1 MRSNADSLATIYST
15 SNMNSE
21 VTSKLNICLQQ
32 SLTSGNKNINLWLE
46 AKAGNRVPVDII
58 TEFLRHNKENAS
70 IGLAIKN
77 FDEYESPNDLEVLAQ
92 EIGEKESFV
101 FSDSEPLLTVEG
113 YKTLSPNTE
122 VQYKAVKVENLS
134 TGVAANN
141 LVGFFDENKNISTL
155 IFQNRDANDEEL
167 YRVFT
172 ALSSTDT
179 VSTFAIFTPVLGN
192 KAKESFSKFFANNAE
207 TLEQFV
213 IPYGGS
219 DGSYADA
226 IKDGLLEYR
235 RANYEKEPKALTN
248 LKFLSFGNL
257 AGVNL
262 DSLCEYFEFLKNS
275 GVKTELTR
283 VEFINAIEDSDLENI
298 GKIAKTTSA
307 SYLNISLINT
317 NLVNPNPEDFTKI
330 WQDTNLNKATL
341 NLSGNQLLNNL
352 NLVKFLSG
360 LKGELHELNVD
371 FSGCRIPFK
380 SVVHFLSHIYI
391 LQGAA
396 LNGST
401 TINTS
406 NFEGLTLQFGKE
418 YTESEARIIHNM
430 STNLSRKSAEK
441 NIKVETQVDIAQNK
455 AIFQDIKNTLLVV
468 LPSYYKCKLEAIRDT
483 INRE

>member
-1 MRSNADSLATIYST
+1 
-15 SNMNSE
+15 MNLE
-21 VTSKLNICLQQ
+21 GAYKLNIRLQQ
-32 SLTSGNKNINLWLE
+32 SLTSGNKNMDLGLPV
-46 AKAGNRVPVDII
+46 NRVPVDSI
-58 TEFLRHNKENAS
+58 TEFVRHNKENAF
-70 IGLAIKN
+70 IGLDIKN
-77 FDEYESPNDLEVLAQ
+77 FDEYEYPEELKALRQ
-92 EIGEKESFV
+92 EIGEKQAFV
-101 FSDSEPLLTVEG
+101 FSDSEPLLTAEG

-122 VQYKAVKVENLS
+122 VQYETVKVENLS
-134 TGVAANN
+134 TGVAVNN

-167 YRVFT
+167 SSVFT
-172 ALSSTDT
+172 ALSSTNT
-179 VSTFAIFTPVLGN
+179 VAKLALLTPVLGN
-192 KAKESFSKFFANNAE
+192 KAKESFSKFFAKNAE
-207 TLEQFV
+207 TLERFM

-226 IKDGLLEYR
+226 IKDGIFEYR
-235 RANYEKEPKALTN
+235 RTNYTKAPKALTKLN
-248 LKFLSFGNL
+248 LLYFGNL

-275 GVKTELTR
+275 GEKTELEH
-283 VEFINAIEDSDLENI
+283 VKFINAIEDSDLENI

-307 SYLNISLINT
+307 SYLNISLINSR
-317 NLVNPNPEDFTKI
+317 LKNPKPEDFTKI
-330 WQDTNLNKATL
+330 WRDTNLNKATL
-341 NLSGNQLLNNL
+341 DLSDSQLLNNL

-360 LKGELHELNVD
+360 LKGELHELHVD

-430 STNLSRKSAEK
+430 STSLSRKSAEK

-468 LPSYYKCKLEAIRDT
+468 LPSYYKCKLEAIRGT
-483 INRE
+483 IP